1 MTTESRREIAAAI
14 DIGSNSIKMT
24 IGCANGEGG
33 VDQLDWAS
41 EVVRLGQGLDR
52 TGLLDEERIESAIET
67 LTRFAARA
75 REHGAG
81 RIVAVAT
88 EATRAAANGARF
100 LDHVRKETGI
110 EVRVLDGQDE
120 AALMF
125 RGVLADADLTGSVVV
140 ADIGGG
146 STELISARDGVMQMV
161 RSLPLGSGRL
171 TERFVTA
178 DPPQADEI
186 AACEREASAVMQKLP
201 PLGLP
206 SGAADRLIV
215 VGGTGE
221 YMARLMAKDQGIDLD
236 AVRIVLAKLLTLS
249 AAELADEIEI
259 PEARARVL
267 PAGVAIVASIASCLH
282 PDRIEIS
289 RSGIRTGLLL
299 EALHGND
306 IATEEDSAAMTGAA
320 ELQPHDDSRSAKA
333 QGNAPVGSFRETM
346 RALIGER
353 WRVVWAAIPVAL
365 EDSNI
370 EGVHDVRVASRR
382 LRAAM
387 DVAEPAFP
395 GKWYKSLHR
404 TAKKITGALGEVRDR
419 DVLLEAMR
427 ADRSTAPP
435 VEHPGIDRLI
445 DRVERE
451 RTEARVEMEH
461 FLRQLLDGPLWSEL
475 ERHFRTTEEPAN
487 ESSSLDGL
495 AS

>member
-1 MTTESRREIAAAI
+1 MTAESPREIAAAI

-24 IGCANGEGG
+24 IGCAHGAGG
-33 VDQLDWAS
+33 IDQLDWAS
-41 EVVRLGQGLDR
+41 AVVRLGQGLDR
-52 TGLLDEERIESAIET
+52 TGLLDEERIDSAIET
-67 LTRFAARA
+67 LTRFAAQA
-75 REHGAG
+75 RERGVG

-100 LDHVRKETGI
+100 LDRVREETGI
-110 EVRVLDGQDE
+110 EVRVVDGQAE

-146 STELISARDGVMQMV
+146 STELISACDGTMQMV

-171 TERFVTA
+171 TERFVIA

-186 AACEREASAVMQKLP
+186 AACEREASAVMQTLP

-206 SGAADRLIV
+206 FGVADRLIV

-221 YMARLMAKDQGIDLD
+221 YMARLMSEDNNIDLD

-267 PAGVAIVASIASCLH
+267 PEGVAIVASIASCLH

-289 RSGIRTGLLL
+289 RGGIRTGLLL
-299 EALHGND
+299 EALYRD
-306 IATEEDSAAMTGAA
+306 DSATHDDPAGKTGAA
-320 ELQPHDDSRSAKA
+320 DQQPRNDSGLAKA
-333 QGNAPVGSFRETM
+333 QRNAADRSFRATM
-346 RALIGER
+346 KALIGER
-353 WRVVWAAIPVAL
+353 WRVVWAAIPAAL
-365 EDSNI
+365 EGSNI

-387 DVAEPAFP
+387 DVAAPAFP
-395 GKWYKSLHR
+395 GRWYKQLHR
-404 TAKKITGALGEVRDR
+404 TAKEITGALGEVRDR
-419 DVLLEAMR
+419 DVLLEALH
-427 ADRSTAPP
+427 ADRSTAPA
-435 VEHPGIDRLI
+435 VEHPGIERLI
-445 DRVERE
+445 ERVESE
-451 RTEARVEMEH
+451 RTAARAKMEC
-461 FLRQLLDGPLWSEL
+461 FLRELLDGPLPSEL
-475 ERHFRTTEEPAN
+475 ERRFGATEEPAN
-487 ESSSLDGL
+487 GSGSLDGR

>member
-1 MTTESRREIAAAI
+1 MTSESPREIAAAI

-24 IGCANGEGG
+24 IGCANGAGG
-33 VDQLDWAS
+33 VDQIDWAS

-52 TGLLDEERIESAIET
+52 TGVLDEERIESAIET
-67 LTRFAARA
+67 LKRFAAQA
-75 REHGAG
+75 RERGAG

-100 LDHVRKETGI
+100 LERVREETGV
-110 EVRVLDGQDE
+110 EVRVVDGQDE

-125 RGVLADADLTGSVVV
+125 RGVQADADLTGSVVV

-171 TERFVTA
+171 TERFVIA

-186 AACEREASAVMQKLP
+186 AACKREAGAVMQMLS

-206 SGAADRLIV
+206 RPTADRLIV

-221 YMARLMAKDQGIDLD
+221 YMVRLMAEAQTIDLD
-236 AVRIVLAKLLTLS
+236 AVRTVLAKLLTLS

-267 PAGVAIVASIASCLH
+267 PAGVAIVAAIASWLH

-289 RSGIRTGLLL
+289 RSGIQTGLLL
-299 EALHGND
+299 EALYGD
-306 IATEEDSAAMTGAA
+306 DGATADDRAANTGAA
-320 ELQPHDDSRSAKA
+320 PLEPHDNNRLAKQQRRA
-333 QGNAPVGSFRETM
+333 TEGSFRETM
-346 RALIGER
+346 RALISER

-365 EDSNI
+365 EGSNI

-387 DVAEPAFP
+387 DVAKPAFP

-404 TAKKITGALGEVRDR
+404 TAKEITSALGEVRDR
-419 DVLLEAMR
+419 DVLLEALH
-427 ADRSTAPP
+427 ADRSTATP
-435 VEHPGIDRLI
+435 VEQPGIDRLI
-445 DRVERE
+445 ERVECE
-451 RTEARVEMEH
+451 RTAARAEMER
-461 FLRQLLDGPLWSEL
+461 FLRELLDSPLRSEL
-475 ERHFRTTEEPAN
+475 ERRFGTIEEAAN
-487 ESSSLDGL
+487 GSAPLDGR